1 MNIVFIIVLLILV
14 FSAINGWRKGLLGMI
29 YGLISWVC
37 ILVFVIWASP
47 YIDGYIRERTSIP
60 ETMGQKVERSVS
72 EKMEEISQNA
82 KEGQEKIWNELAEE
96 LPEPLRKAIEE
107 VLPQADN
114 AVQEGSAQ
122 ESAVQENAA
131 SAENTAAQENESPA
145 ESAAG
150 QENVQGAQA
159 EQGGEAAQTISQAI
173 SQKLLDFMIRGI
185 AVLIAFIVAQL
196 VVWFVGNIISAV
208 GDAPIVSGINGFLG
222 FAAGAVQGFLY
233 VWILMYLVSLTSAS
247 GFSQQIIAYIHQ
259 NSFTEYLYQH
269 NIILAI
275 IEMF

>member
-47 YIDGYIRERTSIP
+47 YIDQYMRERTSLP
-60 ETMGQKVERSVS
+60 ETMQQKVEQFVN
-72 EKMEEISQNA
+72 EKLEGISQKA
-82 KEGQEKIWNELAEE
+82 KNGQEKAWSELLEG
-96 LPEPLRKAIEE
+96 LPEPMRVTFEE
-107 VLPQADN
+107 VLPGTDAA
-114 AVQEGSAQ
+114 AVQE
-122 ESAVQENAA
+122 EAVKENTTSQENAPD
-131 SAENTAAQENESPA
+131 QEKVKE
-145 ESAAG
+145 
-150 QENVQGAQA
+150 QELQQA
-159 EQGGEAAQTISQAI
+159 EQGNELTQAAVQTV

-185 AVLIAFIVAQL
+185 AVLIAFVVAQL
-196 VVWFVGNIISAV
+196 IVWFVGNIISAV

-233 VWILMYLVSLTSAS
+233 VWILMYLVSLTGAS
-247 GFSQQIIAYIHQ
+247 GFSQQIIMYINQ
-259 NSFTEYLYQH
+259 NPFTDYLYQH
-269 NIILAI
+269 NIVMAI